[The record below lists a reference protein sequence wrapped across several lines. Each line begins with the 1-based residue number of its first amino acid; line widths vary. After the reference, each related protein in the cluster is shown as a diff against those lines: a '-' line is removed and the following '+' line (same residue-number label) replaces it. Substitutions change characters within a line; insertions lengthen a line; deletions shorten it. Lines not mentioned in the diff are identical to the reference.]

1 VGCWLDVRGIVGRL
15 LVEARDVSLLKRV
28 QAVNGI
34 RPVLFIGIGGAFFP
48 EVRAAVMSTRPSPPS
63 NANIEEYLELYLH
76 PLCSY
81 GVHEHNFAFIFGF
94 THFPSGVPCL
104 RMSPF
109 HCLFTLSQKYLSR
122 YTFPIRYLE
131 GTSIWK
137 SVKRYYS

>member
-1 VGCWLDVRGIVGRL
+1 M
-15 LVEARDVSLLKRV
+15 SLLQRV

-94 THFPSGVPCL
+94 TYFPSGVPCL
-104 RMSPF
+104 RMSPISLPF
-109 HCLFTLSQKYLSR
+109 YCVAKISVQIHIPHPVFGRYVDLEISKTLLLL
-122 YTFPIRYLE
+122 I
-131 GTSIWK
+131 I
-137 SVKRYYS
+137 